1 MKRFKTSVFL
11 FRRDLRLVDNT
22 GLNEALL
29 QSEKVIPVFLFD
41 DRQVGKKNRYFG
53 EPAYQFLL
61 ESLDDLD
68 SALHKDSG
76 QLTYLKGIGDKRLL
90 SFIKKERVEAVFGNR
105 DYTPFARARDEAI
118 GRALAHEEIPFLL
131 FEDAL
136 LTSPDLIKN
145 GSGKPY
151 LVYSAFFKRA
161 SQEDVPSPSRLAS
174 GKWKTTT
181 GDMTLKDAYKFLSRK
196 RSLRFIGGR
205 EEGKKR
211 LAGLKRLRNYKER
224 RDFPGLSA
232 TSGLSAYHK
241 FGAISI
247 RETYAVAKRE
257 GLGQAFL
264 KELYWRDFF
273 THIAWH
279 YPHVFKGSFYPR
291 FDALEWPGTRSDF
304 RAFTRGYTG
313 FPIVDAGIRELL
325 TTGIMHNR
333 VRMIVASFLVK
344 DLHLSWRDGER
355 FFAEHLIDY
364 DPAVNNGNWQWVA
377 GTGVDAQP
385 YFRVFNP
392 WLQGAKFDKDAEY
405 IKTYVPELK
414 DVPPSAI
421 HAWDESYTDYPDAS
435 YRPPMVNHKVE
446 AKRAKALFDATA

>member
-22 GLNEALL
+22 GLNEAMR
-29 QSEKVIPVFLFD
+29 QSERVIPVFLFD
-41 DRQVGKKNRYFG
+41 DRQTGKKNRYFG
-53 EPAYQFLL
+53 EPAFQFLL
-61 ESLDDLD
+61 ECLEDLD
-68 SALHKDSG
+68 GELRGASSR
-76 QLTYLKGIGDKRLL
+76 LTFLRGIADKRLS
-90 SFIKKERVEAVFGNR
+90 SFVKEEKIDAVFGNR

-118 GRALAHEEIPFLL
+118 GRSLAHEEVPFLL

-145 GSGKPY
+145 GSGNPY

-161 SQEDVPSPSRLAS
+161 SQEPVPAPSRLAS
-174 GKWKTTT
+174 GEWKTVK
-181 GDMTLKDAYKFLSRK
+181 GDIVLKDAYLFLSKK
-196 RSLRFIGGR
+196 RTLRFKGGR
-205 EEGKKR
+205 TAGKKR
-211 LAGLKRLRNYKER
+211 LTLLKNLEHYKER
-224 RDFPGLSA
+224 RDFPSLSA

-247 RETYAVAKRE
+247 RETYAVAKRD
-257 GLGQAFL
+257 GLSPTFL
-264 KELYWRDFF
+264 QELYWRDFF

-279 YPHVFKGSFYPR
+279 YPHVFKGSFHPR

-304 RAFTRGYTG
+304 RAFARGYTG

-392 WLQGAKFDKDAEY
+392 WLQGAKFDKNAEY

-421 HAWDESYTDYPDAS
+421 HTWDVSHANYPNAS